1 MIGAAHLASMTA
13 TAQCGASASTPIST
27 KDHRFGTGRVRAAA
41 PLSARRSASL
51 ASSSRSFA
59 AKTRPSAR
67 ARARGDVA
75 EGIKGVT
82 TRAVFDPDSVEDPLL
97 RQALKEPV
105 AFFGGMFAGA
115 LGLSTTDEPLKAW
128 VEKTSEAAGVRV
140 VGGRLVVED
149 RTGEAGDVAT
159 EAPAQVTSAKE
170 KEEVEEEKEEEM
182 EKR

>member
-1 MIGAAHLASMTA
+1 M
-13 TAQCGASASTPIST
+13 
-27 KDHRFGTGRVRAAA
+27 
-41 PLSARRSASL
+41 
-51 ASSSRSFA
+51 
-59 AKTRPSAR
+59 
-67 ARARGDVA
+67 
-75 EGIKGVT
+75 
-82 TRAVFDPDSVEDPLL
+82 FDPDSVEDPLL